1 MPCRNGRRVR
11 QRIIGMI
18 FIATCPLNLGFV
30 SHAPPIGRM
39 PRRMLQCDRMS
50 PAQRVTMQA
59 TDRSEEERGADT
71 SNSQLQKKL
80 ARSYA
85 EIERLSAR
93 VRELEAERAEEKMLQ
108 RPSSIRH
115 AREKDVGGPCREA
128 SWWDP
133 AEVQEWLGARP
144 IGRIMTSF
152 PEKNGTPRQG
162 SVVPASKAR
171 LVIEFGNNPQHAL
184 EGLEAFSHVW
194 LLFLFHDNRHDA
206 PPKAKVRPPRLG
218 GATKGEREPW
228 SLNRVVIGP

>member
-1 MPCRNGRRVR
+1 
-11 QRIIGMI
+11 
-18 FIATCPLNLGFV
+18 
-30 SHAPPIGRM
+30 M

-93 VRELEAERAEEKMLQ
+93 VRELEAERAEEKMLP
-108 RPSSIRH
+108 RPSQLSIRH
-115 AREKDVGGPCREA
+115 ARQKDAAEPCREA

-228 SLNRVVIGP
+228 SRNRVVIGP